1 MKRNKITLAVLI
13 VLFVCQFAFA
23 STFQS
28 ADKAGTAAVFEHAVA
43 CDVLENM
50 AISQRDPFSFF
61 KAMALASD
69 NQIEQIFEAYGVGQ
83 GFAPATTAEELDEL
97 FPFGIEETTF
107 ANAFKRTALQL
118 AWYYGK
124 NGKTLAADKTILEA
138 GYATYNLVGYDFAIT
153 LVGDKVSFGFVDIY
167 AKDQIPQIAKALMQ
181 VIPGAVGYE
190 YPTFGKI
197 VIETNGLTEFMFLS
211 FVGASKGLV
220 YNTLF

>member
-69 NQIEQIFEAYGVGQ
+69 NQIEQIFAAYGVGQ
-83 GFAPATTAEELDEL
+83 GFDPATSAEDLAEL
-97 FPFGIEETTF
+97 FPFGIEETSF
-107 ANAFKRTALQL
+107 ANAFRRTALQL

-124 NGKTLAADKTILEA
+124 NGKTLANNAALASAQVAFNI
-138 GYATYNLVGYDFAIT
+138 VGYDFAIT
-153 LVGDKVSFGFVDIY
+153 LDGDKVSFGFVDVY
-167 AKDQIPQIAKALMQ
+167 AKSQIPQIAKALMQ

-197 VIETNGLTEFMFLS
+197 VIDTNGLSEFMFHS
-211 FVGASKGLV
+211 FVGAAKGLV

>member
-28 ADKAGTAAVFEHAVA
+28 ADKAGTAAVFEHAVV

-69 NQIEQIFEAYGVGQ
+69 NQIEQIFAAYGVGE
-83 GFAPATTAEELDEL
+83 GFLPATDAEDLDKL
-97 FPFGIEETTF
+97 FPFGIEETSFT
-107 ANAFKRTALQL
+107 NAFRRTALQL

-124 NGKTLAADKTILEA
+124 NGKTLADGAVLELA
-138 GYATYNLVGYDFAIT
+138 QAKFNIVGYDFAIT

-197 VIETNGLTEFMFLS
+197 VIDTNGLTDFMFVT
-211 FVGASKGLV
+211 FVGAARGLV